1 MEFKD
6 LGLPKEILK
15 AVTKLG
21 FESPSEIQEKAIP
34 ILSEG
39 KQDFVGLA
47 QTGTGKTAAFG
58 LPLIQHI
65 NFDDRTTQALIIC
78 PTRELCMQITRDL
91 DSFAIY
97 QNNPNITSVYG
108 GANISDQIRKLKKGA
123 QIIVA
128 TPGRLLDL
136 INRKAVKLKSV
147 ERLVLDEADEML
159 NMGFKED
166 IDAILDQTPAAKRV
180 WLFSATM
187 PKAVKRIA
195 KNYMHDPVE
204 IVVGEQNS
212 VAANIEHRYYMM
224 KERDRYHAIKRILD
238 FYPEIY
244 GLIFCRTRRETGQ
257 IADKLEKE
265 GYSVVAL
272 HGDLSQGQRDAAMKK
287 FREKTVKV
295 LVATDVAA
303 RGIDVKDISH
313 VIHYNLPDDIENY
326 THRSGRTARA
336 GKSGKSLALVN
347 TRETYKIKQVES
359 LLKTQM
365 KQRSIPNSE
374 EICEKQMYA
383 LMDRVVST
391 PVDDE
396 AIDLYWPVFYK
407 KLKDLPAEEIVLK
420 FISME
425 LNSFLDYYKDSGDL
439 NASHES
445 GGSSR
450 GRERAGG
457 KGRPGGR
464 ESGSFNRNLSGSK
477 KKFFISLG
485 EKQNL
490 NKGALLRLVC
500 SETGIES
507 NHMGRIDIHSRHA
520 FFEVDEK
527 VSNQILPA
535 IKEGTYEGK
544 SFEVTYSQGS
554 EHEKKKGKKKKR

>member
-6 LGLPKEILK
+6 LGLSKDILK
-15 AVTKLG
+15 AVDKLG
-21 FESPSEIQEKAIP
+21 FENPSEIQEKAIP
-34 ILSEG
+34 VLSQG

-65 NFDDRTTQALIIC
+65 DFADRTTQALIIC
-78 PTRELCMQITRDL
+78 PTRELCMQISKDL
-91 DSFAIY
+91 ESFAIY
-97 QNNPNITSVYG
+97 QKNANITAVYG

-123 QIIVA
+123 QIVVA

-136 INRKAVKLKSV
+136 INRKAIRLKTVSRV
-147 ERLVLDEADEML
+147 VLDEADEML

-166 IDAILDQTPAAKRV
+166 IDAILDQTPAVKRV

-195 KNYMHDPVE
+195 NNYMHDPVE
-204 IVVGEQNS
+204 IVVGKQNS
-212 VAANIEHRYYMM
+212 VADNIEHRFYMM
-224 KERDRYHAIKRILD
+224 KERDRYHALKRILD

-265 GYSVVAL
+265 GYDVVPL
-272 HGDLSQGQRDAAMKK
+272 HGDLSQAQRDAAMKK

-336 GKSGKSLALVN
+336 GKSGKSLVLVN

-359 LLKTQM
+359 LLQTKM
-365 KQRSIPNSE
+365 KASTIPNSE

-383 LMDRVVST
+383 LMDKVVST
-391 PVDDE
+391 PVDEE

-425 LNSFLDYYKDSGDL
+425 LNAFLEYYKDSGDL

-445 GGSSR
+445 GGAER
-450 GRERAGG
+450 GKDRSGG
-457 KGRPGGR
+457 KGKKGGR
-464 ESGSFNRNLSGSK
+464 ESGAFNRNLSGSK
-477 KKFFISLG
+477 QRFFINLG

-500 SETGIES
+500 SETGIDS
-507 NHMGRIDIHSRHA
+507 FHMGRIDIHSRHA

-527 VSNQILPA
+527 VSNKILPA
-535 IKEGTYEGK
+535 VRQGTYEGK
-544 SFEVTYSQGS
+544 DFEVSLSQ
-554 EHEKKKGKKKKR
+554 EKEAAKKKGKKK

>member
-6 LGLPKEILK
+6 LGLSKDILK
-15 AVTKLG
+15 AVVKLG
-21 FESPSEIQEKAIP
+21 FTKPSEIQEKAIP
-34 ILSEG
+34 ILAEG

-65 NFDDRTTQALIIC
+65 NFEDRTTQALVIC

-91 DSFAIY
+91 DTFAIY
-97 QNNPNITSVYG
+97 HKNANITAVYG

-123 QIIVA
+123 QIVVA

-136 INRKAVKLKSV
+136 INRKAIKLNSV
-147 ERLVLDEADEML
+147 SRLVLDEADEML

-166 IDAILDQTPAAKRV
+166 IDAILDQTPAVKRV

-195 KNYMHDPVE
+195 NTYMHDPVE
-204 IVVGEQNS
+204 IVVGKQNS
-212 VAANIEHRYYMM
+212 VADNIEHRYYMM
-224 KERDRYHAIKRILD
+224 KERDRYHALKRILD

-265 GYSVVAL
+265 GYDVVPL
-272 HGDLSQGQRDAAMKK
+272 HGDLSQAQRDAAMKK

-347 TRETYKIKQVES
+347 TRETYKIRQLEA
-359 LLKTQM
+359 LLQTKM
-365 KQRSIPNSE
+365 KASNIPNSE

-383 LMDRVVST
+383 LMDKVVST
-391 PVDDE
+391 PVDEE

-425 LNSFLDYYKDSGDL
+425 LNAFLDYYKGAGDL

-445 GGSSR
+445 GGADR
-450 GRERAGG
+450 ERERAGG
-457 KGRPGGR
+457 RGRQGKEGGT
-464 ESGSFNRNLSGSK
+464 FNRNLGGSK
-477 KKFFISLG
+477 KRFFINLG
-485 EKQNL
+485 EKQNM

-500 SETGIES
+500 SESGIES
-507 NHMGRIDIHSRHA
+507 SHMGRIDIHSRHA
-520 FFEVDEK
+520 FFEVDGT
-527 VSNQILPA
+527 VANQILPA
-535 IKEGTYEGK
+535 IKQGTYEGK
-544 SFEVTYSQGS
+544 NFEVSLSQ
-554 EHEKKKGKKKKR
+554 EKEPLKKKTKKKKS